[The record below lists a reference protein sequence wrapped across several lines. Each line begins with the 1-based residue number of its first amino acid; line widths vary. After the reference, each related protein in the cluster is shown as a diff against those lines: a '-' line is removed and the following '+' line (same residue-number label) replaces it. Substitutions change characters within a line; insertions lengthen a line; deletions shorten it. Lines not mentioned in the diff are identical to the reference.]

1 MFNKTEK
8 LERKIIEL
16 RNDLQEL
23 TDFVCLCI
31 DNLPQDAKNKQ
42 INKYLD
48 VSYKSCPTLIKYILM
63 RTYNFE
69 TDETNISTYIEK
81 ENKWVRLGAV
91 EDSLE
96 KLINSYLLEH
106 EKRGSIF
113 LSCPNCQER
122 FLLECTADEDY
133 SHVCQKCGKY
143 LKLKVTN
150 RNINIVV
157 T

>member
-1 MFNKTEK
+1 MFSNVKK
-8 LERKIIEL
+8 LENKIIEL
-16 RNDLQEL
+16 KNDLQEL

-31 DNLPQDAKNKQ
+31 DNLPQSAKNKQ

-48 VSYKSCPTLIKYILM
+48 VSYKDCPTLIKYILM

-81 ENKWVRLGAV
+81 ENKWVQLGTV
-91 EDSLE
+91 EDTLE

-157 T
+157 A